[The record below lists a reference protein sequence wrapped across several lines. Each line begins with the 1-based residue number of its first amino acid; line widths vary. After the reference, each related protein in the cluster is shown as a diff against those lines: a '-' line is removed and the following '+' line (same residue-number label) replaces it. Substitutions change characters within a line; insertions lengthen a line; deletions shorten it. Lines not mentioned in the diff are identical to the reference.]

1 MIDLWLVL
9 YSFGSSEALAPG
21 RNMLLNRGALNPG
34 QGRGPATTN
43 QTRLHFLRYQK
54 QHSRRLAGHGG
65 VRCRSHQCPSGDE
78 KMAREIPCVGEK
90 TQAKYLDRA
99 AAELP

>member
-21 RNMLLNRGALNPG
+21 GALLLNRGALNLG

-43 QTRLHFLRYQK
+43 HTRLHFLYKR
-54 QHSRRLAGHGG
+54 
-65 VRCRSHQCPSGDE
+65 
-78 KMAREIPCVGEK
+78 MACTVLR
-90 TQAKYLDRA
+90 
-99 AAELP
+99 